1 MHVRLHPAMTSEALD
16 HIDAMWTRHRPGVPI
31 DRTFFEQTFNT
42 LVEACTGG
50 LSTAALMAS
59 IITIIIAAFGLYAL
73 ASYSSLRRT
82 KEVGVRKVLGASA
95 NSIVSLL
102 AWDFVKPVILA
113 CVISWP
119 IAYFFINDFY
129 AQFSSQAEFS
139 LLNYGI
145 VTLSIVFLAVLTV
158 SIQCFRT
165 ANSDPVQSLRYE

>member
-1 MHVRLHPAMTSEALD
+1 MTDEALE
-16 HIDAMWTRHRPGVPI
+16 HIDAMWNRHRPDVPI
-31 DRTFFEQTFNT
+31 KRTFFDQTFNT
-42 LVEACTGG
+42 LLEARTGG
-50 LSTAALMAS
+50 LSMAALLAS
-59 IITIIIAAFGLYAL
+59 IITIVIAAFGLYAL
-73 ASYSSLRRT
+73 ASYSSIRRT

-119 IAYFFINDFY
+119 VAYFFITDFY

-139 LLNYGI
+139 VFNYGI
-145 VTLSIVFLAVLTV
+145 VTLSIVFMSVLTV
-158 SIQCFRT
+158 AIQCFRT